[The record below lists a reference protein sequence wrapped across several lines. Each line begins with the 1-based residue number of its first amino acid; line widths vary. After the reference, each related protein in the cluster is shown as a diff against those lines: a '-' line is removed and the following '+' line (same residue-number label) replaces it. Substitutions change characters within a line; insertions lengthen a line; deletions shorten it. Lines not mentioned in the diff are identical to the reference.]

1 MRIKVFLAVVVWTAA
16 LRPAFAQIEWLR
28 ETVREF
34 STSQLWEYEPLAVD
48 WKMDPALQA
57 DFNEGL
63 NSLLEDNAGIATTNL
78 TAVIDKA
85 PDAWQAYYFRAAA
98 HKKQREL
105 DAAREDLVKSL
116 KLHDNFYEGLVEL
129 AKVKCLRRQIG
140 ESEQILNKAI
150 RLNRSR
156 GAAYYMKGDIN
167 LAQGE
172 LRPAIKSYKDC
183 LAADSLYHDARIK
196 LALLDAFEKND
207 RTRALVHLD
216 KVLQIDSL
224 QRTALLFRSVLMRE
238 KNIRQSIKDLSTLVR
253 LRPGDFMSRYYH
265 GLFLIDLG
273 DYENAFNDLQVVIIN
288 RSSVGDNRFTGDQ
301 KGLDRVI
308 NLQNVGA
315 YIVRR
320 IYGLPDA
327 DAARIKEAFCLLLTD
342 KYDKSIAA
350 LDAVPNGVK
359 EPCVVYLKAVA
370 YEHKGQHPKALQ
382 YYGIALGL
390 DDKLVEAYKKRGIYR
405 QEMKQWAESAEDFT
419 TCLKLYPDGYV
430 VYRMRGISYYYQERY
445 PEAIADYNAYLKKDT
460 SNMDVI
466 GQRGMAYLQ
475 SKQRLKAYVDFAVS
489 GNTHALNFGRMEA
502 LVDSVLQ
509 RNDTTQALIC
519 LDAFV
524 EAEPRYTEGYVQKVK
539 IHVARNE
546 WERVSKNVGMA
557 LHFARTDVATSKRSY
572 LMTVLAQVHIKDS
585 KPEDAVKSLNE
596 AIRFDLKNDLA
607 YLERGRIYLAM
618 GKTSKAQSDLKEAS
632 ALGNEQARRLLASMA
647 K

>member
-1 MRIKVFLAVVVWTAA
+1 MRIKAFLVVVAWAAA
-16 LRPAFAQIEWLR
+16 LCPAFAQMEWLGEAIR
-28 ETVREF
+28 DF
-34 STSQLWEYEPLAVD
+34 STSQLWEYEPLVVD

-63 NSLLEDNAGIATTNL
+63 NNLLEDKAAMATTNL

-85 PDAWQAYYFRAAA
+85 PSAWQAYYFRAAA
-98 HKKQREL
+98 YKKQHEL
-105 DAAREDLVKSL
+105 NAAHDDLVKSL

-129 AKVKCLRRQIG
+129 AKVECLRRQATEG
-140 ESEQILNKAI
+140 EQIVNKAI

-156 GAAYYMKGDIN
+156 GAAYYLKGDIN
-167 LAQGE
+167 LAQGQ
-172 LRPAIKSYKDC
+172 LRPAINSYKDC

-207 RTRALVHLD
+207 LTRALAHLN
-216 KVLQIDSL
+216 KVLQNDSL
-224 QRTALLFRSVLMRE
+224 QRTALLFRSILGRE
-238 KNIRQSIKDLSTLVR
+238 KNIKQSVKDLGTLMR
-253 LRPGDFMSRYYH
+253 LRPGDFMPRYYH

-273 DYENAFNDLQVVIIN
+273 DYENAFNDLQIVIN
-288 RSSVGDNRFTGDQ
+288 RSNVGDNQFSGDQ
-301 KGLDRVI
+301 KGTDRVI

-320 IYGLPDA
+320 IYGLSDA
-327 DAARIKEAFCLLLTD
+327 DAARIKEAFCLLLVD
-342 KYDKSIAA
+342 KYEKSIAA
-350 LDAVPNGVK
+350 LDAVPNGFK

-370 YEHKGQHPKALQ
+370 YEHQGQHPKALQ
-382 YYGIALGL
+382 CYGIVLGL
-390 DDKLVEAYKKRGIYR
+390 DDKLVDAYKKRGIYR
-405 QEMKQWAESAEDFT
+405 QEMKQWKESAEDFT

-430 VYRMRGISYYYQERY
+430 VYRMRGISYYYQDRY
-445 PEAIADYNAYLKKDT
+445 QEAIADYNAYLKKDT

-489 GNTHALNFGRMEA
+489 GNTHALNFKRMET
-502 LVDSVLQ
+502 LVDSVLHL
-509 RNDTTQALIC
+509 NDTVQAMVC

-524 EAEPRYTEGYVQKVK
+524 KAVPRYTEGYVQKVK
-539 IHVARNE
+539 IQVARNE
-546 WERVSKNVGMA
+546 WEKVSKDVGMA
-557 LHFARTDVATSKRSY
+557 LHFARIDVATSKRSY
-572 LMTVLAQVHIKDS
+572 LMTILAQVHIKAS
-585 KPEDAVKSLNE
+585 KTDEAVKTLNE

-607 YLERGRIYLAM
+607 YLERGRLYLNL

-632 ALGNEQARRLLASMA
+632 ALGNEQARQLLASME